1 VTKSAKMEKSDIS
14 SSSSASPPEKAITN
28 IGVGD
33 CPISTVV
40 VYTSR
45 LAEVTR
51 RLKTTL
57 AKGTTEIHVTG
68 LVPGVNG
75 DSFRVSAGS
84 AAKSAVILEVR
95 I

>member
-1 VTKSAKMEKSDIS
+1 
-14 SSSSASPPEKAITN
+14 
-28 IGVGD
+28 
-33 CPISTVV
+33 
-40 VYTSR
+40 
-45 LAEVTR
+45 
-51 RLKTTL
+51 LKTTL